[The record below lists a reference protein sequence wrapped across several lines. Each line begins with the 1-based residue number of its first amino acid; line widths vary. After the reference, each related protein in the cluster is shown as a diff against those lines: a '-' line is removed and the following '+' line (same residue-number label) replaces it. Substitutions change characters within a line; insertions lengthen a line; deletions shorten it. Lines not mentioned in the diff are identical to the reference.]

1 MMVIS
6 ILIFLLT
13 IPNSSLVILN
23 VIIVILDHVYVK
35 LQLYYSE
42 SNISSERM
50 QTEEITLGIKLKI
63 FKVMVMKICLP
74 LHATKR
80 IIKFRMKR
88 WRPRLLEYAAIMKCE
103 LLGKKLQAIL
113 MLLLV

>member
-1 MMVIS
+1 MELKKIQMMVIS

-23 VIIVILDHVYVK
+23 VIIVILDHMYVK

-50 QTEEITLGIKLKI
+50 QTEEITLGIN
-63 FKVMVMKICLP
+63 
-74 LHATKR
+74 
-80 IIKFRMKR
+80 
-88 WRPRLLEYAAIMKCE
+88 
-103 LLGKKLQAIL
+103 
-113 MLLLV
+113 